1 MTEDSKLK
9 LPLNLQFF
17 AEGGGGTD
25 QDDNNPG
32 GDDENKQ
39 DDKQQDDKQQDDKQ
53 QGGEKTFTQ
62 EDVSNIASKESKA
75 AVEKL
80 LKDLG
85 FDDFENAKDGVD
97 KFKEHQE
104 SQKTEQQKATD
115 ALEKAQKTASEKDS
129 AIQKL
134 QYENAAL
141 KQGVNTDAIDDVV
154 ALAEKRVTDDKDIN
168 EAMKEVIKQYPQ
180 FAQAAESDDK
190 EEEKK
195 PSFLSGEHGSDKNKK
210 IDAFEALAQ
219 KYK

>member
-85 FDDFENAKDGVD
+85 FDNFENAKDGVD

-154 ALAEKRVTDDKDIN
+154 ALAEKRVTDDK
-168 EAMKEVIKQYPQ
+168 
-180 FAQAAESDDK
+180 
-190 EEEKK
+190 
-195 PSFLSGEHGSDKNKK
+195 
-210 IDAFEALAQ
+210 
-219 KYK
+219 